1 MRFNN
6 ILFVVENDFNTLDNM
21 FENNKKSRKLKQAYD
36 LKFLLYPCKPA
47 LRLHLQV

>member
-1 MRFNN
+1 MRFATV
-6 ILFVVENDFNTLDNM
+6 LFAVENDFNTLDST
-21 FENNKKSRKLKQAYD
+21 FQNNKKSRKLKQAYD